1 MRFLGRKCL
10 KKRIKLAYCR
20 FFASCTPRLA
30 LGKRSGGMRKQIH
43 PAVYNSKLPVY
54 RNSTENYVFF
64 ISNAYAQAPAGGA
77 ESSLLG
83 LLPIILMFVVLW
95 FLMIRPQMK
104 RQKEHKA
111 MVEALA
117 KGDEVVTAGGIV
129 GKVTAVKDQYV
140 SLEVSQSSAEPVEML
155 LQKAAVQTVLPKGT
169 IKAL

>member
-1 MRFLGRKCL
+1 MPQKAHKNCALLIFT
-10 KKRIKLAYCR
+10 
-20 FFASCTPRLA
+20 SCILRLA
-30 LGKRSGGMRKQIH
+30 MGKRSSALRKQIH
-43 PAVYNSKLPVY
+43 PAVYNQELPVY

-64 ISNAYAQAPAGGA
+64 ISNAYAQSPAGGA

-140 SLEVSQSSAEPVEML
+140 SLEVAQSGAEPVEML
-155 LQKAAVQTVLPKGT
+155 MQKSAVQTVLPKGT

>member
-1 MRFLGRKCL
+1 
-10 KKRIKLAYCR
+10 
-20 FFASCTPRLA
+20 
-30 LGKRSGGMRKQIH
+30 
-43 PAVYNSKLPVY
+43 
-54 RNSTENYVFF
+54 VFF
-64 ISNAYAQAPAGGA
+64 ISNAYAQTAAGP
-77 ESSLLG
+77 ESSLIG

-129 GKVTAVKDQYV
+129 GKVTAVKDNQYV
-140 SLEVSQSSAEPVEML
+140 VLEVAQSGNNAVEML
-155 LQKAAVQTVLPKGT
+155 LQKSAVQTVLPKGT